1 MSQGNNK
8 EYISKNIYPITGSKQ
23 ELILSLIK
31 ENIELEDKKDK
42 MKNVLNQDKFLENK
56 SEIEKIKESKLN
68 IKKEIKLLTMN
79 LLLDI
84 SNKDNLIKKKKYSV
98 KEISK
103 KIKNYKNILST
114 YENLAYNSP
123 ILKKYLIA
131 NNYSQFLSD
140 EQIDDILS
148 KTQNITKNGN
158 LIQKIEKEYSEK
170 KEELKN
176 SEKEREKILNKL
188 NEIKENIKMLK
199 EEKLTINKELVN
211 CISLKETFESIIKT
225 NLPSIISVKNTKINN
240 NENINE

>member
-8 EYISKNIYPITGSKQ
+8 EYISKNIYPITGLKQ

-176 SEKEREKILNKL
+176 SEKKEKK
-188 NEIKENIKMLK
+188 
-199 EEKLTINKELVN
+199 
-211 CISLKETFESIIKT
+211 F
-225 NLPSIISVKNTKINN
+225 
-240 NENINE
+240 